1 VKCEQCVRERG
12 SEPPRSERTRSCD
25 VSFGCRFCVPSIVC
39 RADRAVVI
47 RTTRSFSFQKADMK
61 PAADRGPNDAHRATP
76 RAAPSSAR
84 APAHRQDTR
93 TTRPRA
99 PPRTAAC
106 ISYTQS
112 LVLMHRTSQAVNV
125 TCLSASTLRLSPRL
139 HTHQW
144 KSAVRPATEA
154 LVVLVISPSV
164 SPKLTPGLPVVI
176 IRVRPV
182 HPRLLL
188 DRGAMRR
195 DTSDVQTED
204 RDRRGGCLAS
214 DRLNERRP

>member
-1 VKCEQCVRERG
+1 MPSVPRCTRDVAVHRG
-12 SEPPRSERTRSCD
+12 RGRVMCMPCGLGGRYTYYAQFFISKSRYEA
-25 VSFGCRFCVPSIVC
+25 G
-39 RADRAVVI
+39 
-47 RTTRSFSFQKADMK
+47 
-61 PAADRGPNDAHRATP
+61 RGPRAERPRARAPCAHGHRA
-76 RAAPSSAR
+76 RRPSSAR

-93 TTRPRA
+93 TTRPRV

-112 LVLMHRTSQAVNV
+112 LVLMHRTSQALNV
-125 TCLSASTLRLSPRL
+125 ACLSASTLRLSPRL

-164 SPKLTPGLPVVI
+164 SPKLTPGLPVMI